1 VAMNR
6 EHWSLYFK
14 LWPQLPAHW
23 QQVAVKCGVHERTI
37 DFQLRGVSTSVTDT
51 VRAIRYR
58 HNAHV
63 HASCIMHTVF
73 CISHAYAASH
83 LSWPTPLLTYC
94 SLLSFNC
101 RAGSTMRWHC
111 SCCYKSRHLRQ
122 YPSTSG

>member
-58 HNAHV
+58 HNTHA
-63 HASCIMHTVF
+63 HASCTLYFVF
-73 CISHAYAASH
+73 HARMLPLISHGLPH
-83 LSWPTPLLTYC
+83 HWLYC
-94 SLLSFNC
+94 SLSLLSFNC

-122 YPSTSG
+122 YPNTSG